1 LPSKNSNLHIKHNPP
16 IFPVLLS
23 LKQKGLKDTTVI
35 PYNETLKHLDR
46 NTDMTNPEEVVS
58 FIMNKDVKNS
68 AKNKYITVY
77 LHFLNYYKI
86 EPNFSIRH
94 LKEEDQAIRIPT
106 TEELNT
112 LINSARYPL
121 SLKLRISKE
130 TGMRPT
136 EVMQL
141 CVKDFDQS
149 RKTLRP
155 KTAKYGLSRILKIST
170 ELTNL
175 ISNHITKNNLN
186 PEDYIFTKEPN
197 KRFGRSYSEAFIISR
212 NRTARKLG
220 KPILKTIRLYD
231 FRHYF
236 ATMLYAR
243 TRDILFVKQQMGHKH
258 IEQTM
263 RYTQYIQFENE
274 ENYFCKT
281 ATDPKQISELIEHG
295 FEYVTEQDGQKF
307 FRKRK

>member
-1 LPSKNSNLHIKHNPP
+1 
-16 IFPVLLS
+16 
-23 LKQKGLKDTTVI
+23 
-35 PYNETLKHLDR
+35 
-46 NTDMTNPEEVVS
+46 MTNPEEVIS
-58 FIMNKDVKNS
+58 FIMNKNVKNS
-68 AKNKYITVY
+68 AKNKYVTVY
-77 LHFLNYYKI
+77 LHYLNHYEI
-86 EPNFSIRH
+86 EPYFAIKY

-106 TEELNT
+106 TEELNI

-136 EVMQL
+136 EVMRL
-141 CVKDFDQS
+141 KVKDTDIS

-155 KTAKYGLSRILKIST
+155 ETAKFGLSRILKIST

-175 ISNHITKNNLN
+175 INNHIIKYNLN
-186 PEDYIFTKEPN
+186 PDDYLFTKEPK
-197 KRFGRSYSEAFIISR
+197 KRFGRSLSEAYIISR
-212 NRTARKLG
+212 NRTAKKLG

-243 TRDILFVKQQMGHKH
+243 TRDILYVKQQMGHKR

-263 RYTQYIQFENE
+263 RYTQYIQFETE
-274 ENYFCKT
+274 ENYICKT

-295 FEYVTEQDGQKF
+295 FEYVTEQDGLKF